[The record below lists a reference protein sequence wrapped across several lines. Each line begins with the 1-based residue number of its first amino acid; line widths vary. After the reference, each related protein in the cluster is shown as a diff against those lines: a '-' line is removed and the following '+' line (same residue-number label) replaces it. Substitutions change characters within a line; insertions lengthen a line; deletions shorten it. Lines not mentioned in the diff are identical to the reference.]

1 MTYGTIYSIFDLMQD
16 TIARQEDIYDDY
28 YEYKKAGNM
37 LEAKRIFSL
46 IKTMDTA
53 IDGYHKLIVNYV
65 NSADSVVDDF
75 DDEFE
80 EFLEDNIYDL
90 DDCYEYGYSD
100 EAIEEI
106 KKEARSKFIIDM
118 WSSVIDDNFC
128 SNDEAIQT
136 FINGFAKIDL
146 YLYII
151 SKS

>member
-1 MTYGTIYSIFDLMQD
+1 MTYSTIYSIFDLMQD
-16 TIARQEDIYDDY
+16 TIARQDDIYDDY

-37 LEAKRIFSL
+37 LEAERIFSL
-46 IKTMDTA
+46 IKTMDVA

-65 NSADSVVDDF
+65 NSADSLVDDF

-90 DDCYEYGYSD
+90 DDCYEYGYCE

-106 KKEARSKFIIDM
+106 KKEARSEFIIKM
-118 WSSVIDDNFC
+118 WSCVIDDNFC
-128 SNDEAIQT
+128 SNDEAIQN
-136 FINGFAKIDL
+136 FINGFSKIDL